1 MIPYNPKQESR
12 HRIYLDTNKFLATCG
27 FKWIVPN
34 DFDLNKYSSNNLK
47 DCVLKI
53 EIKYPKQLCDIHND
67 YPLAADKIETKRE
80 ILSNYQRKI
89 PDF

>member
-1 MIPYNPKQESR
+1 M
-12 HRIYLDTNKFLATCG
+12 NKFLATCG